1 MTYPTKAICP
11 ILLEDMRKIAVEK
24 KGETNFFTAQMIKA
38 CMKKVIAVNVHQ
50 TIRVDEDLEIK
61 AYYAGHVRKPFI
73 AHGNFNAGFGCGYVL
88 REGRRPVC
96 CVHRRL

>member
-38 CMKKVIAVNVHQ
+38 SMKKVIAVNVHQ

-61 AYYAGHVRKPFI
+61 AYYAGHVRPRPHPTHPSHYF
-73 AHGNFNAGFGCGYVL
+73 ARFWVL
-88 REGRRPVC
+88 RC
-96 CVHRRL
+96 ST